1 MPRAGSGGGGG
12 HHSSGGGHSSH
23 RSGGGHR
30 VSSGSS
36 HRAMGGSSSYNR
48 GPAGG
53 GYGSPYR
60 HTYHRGPGYPYGGY
74 YDRPPRRRGC
84 SSILV
89 NIISYL
95 ILIMFLMAVFTRMGF
110 GYSSGY
116 SLFGNSWG
124 NQGNIK
130 STINREKLDSK
141 NAYINDCIID
151 EIGWFDNITSTSR
164 RLKAFYD
171 ETGVQ
176 PYIILKAY
184 DPSLVTDA
192 QKDKWA
198 TDYYDENFQNENI
211 FLYVY
216 FAEKDTDNDVGY
228 MAYANG
234 YETSSVMDSEA
245 VEIFWNYIDRYWYTD
260 MSTDDLFVTVFSKT
274 ASTIMRVSTTMAD
287 VLKYL
292 VIGVAAIVIIC
303 LLISFWKKKRQA
315 EKERAEETERILNA
329 GKNQRM
335 YSDDVAEDL
344 MDKYK

>member
-30 VSSGSS
+30 VGGSSS
-36 HRAMGGSSSYNR
+36 HRAMGGGSSYSR
-48 GPAGG
+48 GPSGG
-53 GYGSPYR
+53 GYGPSHR
-60 HTYHRGPGYPYGGY
+60 NTYYRGPGYPHGGY
-74 YDRPPRRRGC
+74 YDRPPRRRGGAY
-84 SSILV
+84 ILL
-89 NIISYL
+89 NMAAYL
-95 ILIMFLMAVFTRMGF
+95 IVIMVLISMFARIKVG
-110 GYSSGY
+110 SSGY
-116 SLFGNSWG
+116 SQYGNSWG
-124 NQGNIK
+124 TSGNVK
-130 STINREKLDSK
+130 STINREKLDSG

-151 EIGWFDNITSTSR
+151 EIGWFDNINNTSR
-164 RLKAFYD
+164 RLKVFYD

-184 DPSLVTDA
+184 DPFLVTDA

-198 TDYYDENFQNENI
+198 TDYYDEHFQNENI

-234 YETSSVMDSEA
+234 YQTSSVMDSEA

-260 MSTDDLFVTVFSKT
+260 MSTDDLFVAVFSKT

-292 VIGVAAIVIIC
+292 VIGVVAIVIIC

-335 YSDDVAEDL
+335 YSDDEAEEL
-344 MDKYK
+344 MNKYK